1 MGLVPATLPKCREF
15 LKLLLPPGGR
25 KAPGHLGVPDPGAV
39 KMQGMLQWIIC
50 SLLLRALGPREGV
63 QRLDGSGLG
72 VSPGLRQSL
81 PRVER
86 PGPEGDHALLR

>member
-1 MGLVPATLPKCREF
+1 MQGVPKALATARRPKGPQA
-15 LKLLLPPGGR
+15 PPGSQTRGT
-25 KAPGHLGVPDPGAV
+25 V
-39 KMQGMLQWIIC
+39 KTQGMQQWIIC